1 MREDWFIQLLR
12 MISDLQTE
20 KYGACVLEVCL
31 NAFFQECQSPV
42 TTIKNIINLSLGI
55 EWKAG
60 SIVQG
65 AWGNIFKPRI
75 F

>member
-1 MREDWFIQLLR
+1 MT
-12 MISDLQTE
+12 S
-20 KYGACVLEVCL
+20 
-31 NAFFQECQSPV
+31 
-42 TTIKNIINLSLGI
+42 IKNIIDLPLDI

-65 AWGNIFKPRI
+65 TWGNIFKPRI